1 MINNKTILVTG
12 GTGSFG
18 SIFIEYLLK
27 NFNPKKIMVFSRD
40 EQKQFLMEKK
50 LQKYRNKLRY
60 LVGDERFTK
69 AGICYKKYRYPNSHS
84 SNETC
89 SYWRV

>member
-27 NFNPKKIMVFSRD
+27 NFNPKKNNGF
-40 EQKQFLMEKK
+40 
-50 LQKYRNKLRY
+50 
-60 LVGDERFTK
+60 
-69 AGICYKKYRYPNSHS
+69 
-84 SNETC
+84 
-89 SYWRV
+89 